1 RDNWGV
7 GFGGYTRLGLVTVP
21 AALAMAVLALWAS
34 AQVLGI

>member
-1 RDNWGV
+1 
-7 GFGGYTRLGLVTVP
+7 RLGLCTVP